1 MKIVIATPFYPPEK
15 GVSALYSSGLEKA
28 LIVRGH
34 EVSVV
39 PFSTVARVPPGIRH
53 LWYGLFLAQKSK
65 GADYILALDTWS
77 VGLPAYF
84 VSKFLR
90 LPLILRIGGDYL
102 WESYAERTKKPIRFS
117 DIYGERAHFTW
128 KENLILRLTR
138 TIVRHAHVLF
148 FNTRFQISAWQP
160 IYGFESKRAVVLEN
174 VYPAR
179 IAGIRPPQG
188 KVFVAAGRPI
198 ALKNY
203 DLLERVITRI
213 QKTNPGVSLDRRNL
227 PPDEHRA
234 RLQDAYAVLIPSLS
248 EISSNTAID
257 AVIAGKPFIMT
268 DDTGTKERL
277 SELGLFIDTR
287 SEDALVAA
295 IEKLLDPQVYED
307 YTQRIVQFGL
317 TRTWDDLAEEICAH
331 L

>member
-28 LIVRGH
+28 FNARGH
-34 EVSVV
+34 TVSVL
-39 PFSTVARVPPGIRH
+39 PFCTFAHMPAGIRH
-53 LWYGLFLAQKSK
+53 LRFALSLAQKAR

-77 VGLPAYF
+77 VGLPAYL
-84 VSKFLR
+84 VSLILR
-90 LPLILRIGGDYL
+90 VPLTLRIGGDFL

-117 DIYGERAHFTW
+117 DLYGERAHFTW
-128 KENLILRLTR
+128 KENLILRLTGA
-138 TIVRHAHVLF
+138 ILRHAQVLF
-148 FNTRFQISAWQP
+148 FNTRFQIQVWQP
-160 IYGFESKRAVVLEN
+160 IYGFDAQKAVVLEN
-174 VYPAR
+174 VYPVR
-179 IAGIRPPQG
+179 TGEIHPPQG

-203 DLLERVITRI
+203 DLLEQVIARI
-213 QKTNPGVSLDRRNL
+213 QKTNPAVSLDRRNL

-234 RLQDAYAVLIPSLS
+234 RVQDAYAVLIPSLS

-295 IEKLLDPQVYED
+295 IEKLLDPEVYED
-307 YTQRIVQFGL
+307 YAKRIAAFSL
-317 TRTWDDLAEEICAH
+317 TRTWDDLAEEICIR